1 MEVGDVVRSL
11 RGRDK
16 GRCFLVVGESVGRVL
31 VADGDLRPVKKPKAK
46 NPKHVGHVGQV
57 GESERERLRHGPVP
71 GDADVRRWLQDL
83 QEGGDADAEG

>member
-1 MEVGDVVRSL
+1 MEIGDVVRSL

-31 VADGDLRPVKKPKAK
+31 LADGDLRPVARPKAK
-46 NPKHVGHVGQV
+46 NPRHVGPVGRL
-57 GESERERLRHGPVP
+57 GATELERLRHGPVP
-71 GDADVRRWLQDL
+71 QDPEVRKWLQDL